1 MAVSRTEAGKRRWLI
16 LYGLSLA
23 VLFAVGLLVAYEL
36 LPDLEL
42 VAIAALVAL
51 ALRSVVHAVKRLGA
65 PPWVAAI
72 VTAGLIGALGA
83 FLWLVVVPGF
93 VQQAQSLIS
102 NMPGYL
108 DTLADLSSQ
117 LSSSTGFVPDIS
129 QDVEQLGNL
138 VSSEVSSLPHL
149 LSSLTDVTFRL
160 IIIVVLAVYMAFDP
174 GSLISGTLR
183 LVPDKWRE
191 DVNDLIQRLEER
203 LRGWIVGTL
212 VAVFIVG
219 GGAALGL
226 WIIGVPLALPLG
238 ILAGLLEIVPYFG
251 PFAGALLPT
260 LVALT
265 VSPVTALL
273 VVGLFVLLHLLD
285 ANLIQPQIMAR
296 YVRLHPV
303 AVIVSFLFL
312 SDLLGVAGAVLAI
325 PVATFLAILA
335 DKIISKSPAYKES
348 GNST

>member
-1 MAVSRTEAGKRRWLI
+1 
-16 LYGLSLA
+16 
-23 VLFAVGLLVAYEL
+23 
-36 LPDLEL
+36 
-42 VAIAALVAL
+42 
-51 ALRSVVHAVKRLGA
+51 
-65 PPWVAAI
+65 
-72 VTAGLIGALGA
+72 
-83 FLWLVVVPGF
+83 
-93 VQQAQSLIS
+93 
-102 NMPGYL
+102 
-108 DTLADLSSQ
+108 
-117 LSSSTGFVPDIS
+117 
-129 QDVEQLGNL
+129 VEQLGNL
-138 VSSEVSSLPHL
+138 VSSEISSLPHL
-149 LSSLTDVTFRL
+149 LSSLTDMTFRM
-160 IIIVVLAVYMAFDP
+160 IIIVVLAAYMAFDP

-191 DVNDLIQRLEER
+191 DAQDLIQRLEER

-212 VAVFIVG
+212 VAVIIVG
-219 GGAALGL
+219 GGATLGL

-265 VSPVTALL
+265 VSPFKALL

-303 AVIVSFLFL
+303 VVIVSFLFL
-312 SDLLGVAGAVLAI
+312 SDLLGVAGVILAI
-325 PVATFLAILA
+325 PVAAFLAILA
-335 DKIISKSPAYKES
+335 DKIISKSSAYKDS